1 MGTYKKKLIK
11 NNVNKEKNTSSI
23 QITRRKSKFNL
34 DSLNKILISIVFL
47 ILVGSLAFS
56 IFINIKYKKMF
67 EEVQKKVSE
76 GNILIDYSDVID
88 IVRKSLVTI
97 GKSKEDVQSNK
108 YVEGNSTGVI
118 VDKSGKI
125 LVNYSKIKGLKEI
138 YVKLPFVGIEPI
150 RAKVRVINEEM
161 DIAIIKV
168 DYKDELTPIKFSS
181 EDYKIEG
188 KAIVLISNSRF
199 SEYVDSVIP
208 GVITSTN
215 RYIMQNN
222 KKYDLIESNIPIN
235 KLNLGGVIVN
245 LKGELVAIPSEDI
258 SKRFDTEGAY
268 YSIDMTYIGE
278 MADYISQIK
287 EILGILEGGF
297 IDQSIEGY
305 KIGFYIAKLED
316 GSSLAENTLKNMD
329 ILLEVEGVK
338 ISNSYEVLKNKK
350 SGDTIKCKII
360 RAGEVKE
367 IEIKRK

>member
-1 MGTYKKKLIK
+1 M
-11 NNVNKEKNTSSI
+11 
-23 QITRRKSKFNL
+23 
-34 DSLNKILISIVFL
+34 
-47 ILVGSLAFS
+47 
-56 IFINIKYKKMF
+56 
-67 EEVQKKVSE
+67 
-76 GNILIDYSDVID
+76 
-88 IVRKSLVTI
+88 
-97 GKSKEDVQSNK
+97 
-108 YVEGNSTGVI
+108 I

>member
-125 LVNYSKIKGLKEI
+125 LVNYSKIKGSKEI